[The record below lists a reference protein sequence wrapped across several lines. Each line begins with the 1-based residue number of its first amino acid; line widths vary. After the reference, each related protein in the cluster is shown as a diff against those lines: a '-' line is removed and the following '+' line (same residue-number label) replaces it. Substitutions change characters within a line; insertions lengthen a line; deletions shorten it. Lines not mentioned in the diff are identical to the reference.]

1 MSELNK
7 YSLKQFF
14 LNNFDA
20 IINAKI
26 WQNVLMRTV
35 ALTLCLGFLYFVVS
49 IDLTLYQ
56 QLALINIEL
65 LVNESAKKA
74 MISKARITM
83 EFLEQTIKSQKPTV
97 SLSELKK
104 YESIRR
110 KIEEDADDDKPD
122 DRPSIG
128 YKF

>member
-56 QLALINIEL
+56 QLAFGLLSIIVAIKLNNARWKSYGLIALFAILNTNDVSSVSSRGIKSKRVVL
-65 LVNESAKKA
+65 LIFVLLN
-74 MISKARITM
+74 ISKKVI
-83 EFLEQTIKSQKPTV
+83 LCL
-97 SLSELKK
+97 LS
-104 YESIRR
+104 S
-110 KIEEDADDDKPD
+110 
-122 DRPSIG
+122 
-128 YKF
+128 